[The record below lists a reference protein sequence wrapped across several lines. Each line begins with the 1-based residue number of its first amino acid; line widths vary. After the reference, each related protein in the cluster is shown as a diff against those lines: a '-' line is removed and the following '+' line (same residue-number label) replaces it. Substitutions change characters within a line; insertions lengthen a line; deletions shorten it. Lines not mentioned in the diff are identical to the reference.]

1 MIKGRGIKVGLI
13 GLGSMGKNHARIAAG
28 LPGLNLVGIADIDP
42 AAEAFAKEL
51 GVPFFNDYKDLLPL
65 TEAIIVT
72 TPTETHLATATDCL
86 NAGKHILLEKPFTG
100 ASARARQLAALAKEK
115 GLILAAGFIER
126 FNPAFVRLL
135 KEIKGEKIIGVD
147 IKRLSP
153 CPERIADTDVIF
165 DMMIHDLDLIQLII
179 RDEIAELNAKGE
191 KIRTKMF
198 DRVIANLAFKTGP
211 IARIEASRVFG
222 SKTRKIAVTTEKYL
236 VEADLL
242 NKTIYLR
249 DFTSPTPSTTPVK
262 PADQL
267 TEEQKNFIAAIKNKE
282 EPAVNS
288 DQAVK
293 ILALAEEVKNAC

>member
-1 MIKGRGIKVGLI
+1 
-13 GLGSMGKNHARIAAG
+13 
-28 LPGLNLVGIADIDP
+28 
-42 AAEAFAKEL
+42 
-51 GVPFFNDYKDLLPL
+51 
-65 TEAIIVT
+65 
-72 TPTETHLATATDCL
+72 
-86 NAGKHILLEKPFTG
+86 
-100 ASARARQLAALAKEK
+100 
-115 GLILAAGFIER
+115 
-126 FNPAFVRLL
+126 
-135 KEIKGEKIIGVD
+135 
-147 IKRLSP
+147 
-153 CPERIADTDVIF
+153 
-165 DMMIHDLDLIQLII
+165 
-179 RDEIAELNAKGE
+179 
-191 KIRTKMF
+191 MF